1 MIELRPIGDGD
12 LAWLVGESPAPPDAP
27 RVCDGGIAPAQ
38 ILALLRTVATSLRE
52 ALRGDVCWLIL
63 AQGEAVGMISF
74 TKTGQRPEIGYGV
87 APTREGSGYA
97 TAAVAAL
104 LPLARAAGY
113 AGLTAE
119 TGTDNRTSQL
129 VLERNGFTCT
139 GSRIDPD
146 DGALYTWTIGLNDD

>member
-1 MIELRPIGDGD
+1 MIELKAIGDGD
-12 LAWLVGESPAPPDAP
+12 FAWLLNEGPAPPNAAP
-27 RVCDGGIAPAQ
+27 ICAGGIASTQ
-38 ILALLRTVATSLRE
+38 VIALLRNLAASLRDV
-52 ALRGDVCWLIL
+52 LRSDVSWLIL

-74 TKTGQRPEIGYGV
+74 TTSGERPAIGYGI
-87 APTREGSGYA
+87 APTREGRGYA

-104 LPLARAAGY
+104 LPIARAAGY
-113 AGLTAE
+113 LGLTAE